1 METTWGWCERVFVR
15 KCLHVAQQTPPF
27 FASCTISSHPQVQRF
42 LFKLQ
47 KKTMLCFPFKLEVIP
62 NFRPHR
68 EWENKW
74 DMFARVRLQAVS
86 SASDDSG
93 ALVVGY
99 RKTRQYR
106 WARCCVREVKLSPV
120 MRDSKSNQ
128 RLRSKLCCNQQHPHK
143 HTHTEQSWCCAREI
157 TYLGK
162 HMLNVN

>member
-1 METTWGWCERVFVR
+1 MWTCVCAKMFARGTANSSFFRIMHNQFPPTGATFS
-15 KCLHVAQQTPPF
+15 LQT
-27 FASCTISSHPQVQRF
+27 A
-42 LFKLQ
+42 KKK